1 MYLYKIVKCST
12 KLTES
17 KITGSEN
24 KIKINLKSS
33 INIKIKQLKTL
44 SILK

>member
-24 KIKINLKSS
+24 KIINSIYNILRSS
-33 INIKIKQLKTL
+33 ININ
-44 SILK
+44 